1 MTLLSARQDDE
12 ITDLCSLNGN
22 GNDLSYTISYT
33 ELYQTETFLKCS

>member
-12 ITDLCSLNGN
+12 ITDLNGN
-22 GNDLSYTISYT
+22 GNDLSYIISYT